1 MNNLVLSSGSIYV
14 SSVSGRGK
22 KRKYQ
27 KIVTLFFIQHPNY
40 EFAAFIVI
48 NINFH
53 LVCTWAICFLTTY
66 EEIQKKLYE
75 EIDQVLGKGPIT
87 SEKIEKLR

>member
-1 MNNLVLSSGSIYV
+1 MNNLVLSSGSIHV
-14 SSVSGRGK
+14 SSVLGVGW
-22 KRKYQ
+22 RKYQ
-27 KIVTLFFIQHPNY
+27 KIVSLFFIQHPNY
-40 EFAAFIVI
+40 EFAAFTVI

-53 LVCTWAICFLTTY
+53 LVCTWAVCFLTTY

-87 SEKIEKLR
+87 SEKIEELR

>member
-1 MNNLVLSSGSIYV
+1 MYLLYQVG
-14 SSVSGRGK
+14 GK
-22 KRKYQ
+22 KK
-27 KIVTLFFIQHPNY
+27 KIPKNSKFVFIQHPNY

-75 EIDQVLGKGPIT
+75 EIDQDFGKGPIT